1 MKTLL
6 KNCALRSGERADI
19 LVEDGLIAGIGTFD
33 TADRVYDMTGYA
45 AVLPGFIDAH
55 MHLITGNI
63 PYQDTFL
70 RAWAQA
76 GVTTL
81 RDLGVGD
88 DMRTHPTEEFI
99 AFRDK
104 AAEDPECAQC
114 LTSGRFVA
122 ADGGYGNAM
131 MDTLTGYGCKTP
143 QDCVDAVN
151 ALLDMGCDGIKTAV
165 DRGGPMFG
173 GEKPLL
179 TTELLAAMHEAAGQ
193 RGVWCCAHVLEAD
206 LVERL
211 LDAGFTQLAHMPTD
225 RMSDELLERMV
236 RQHVSVVPT
245 ICAVDAPRPP
255 LPEGVELPPLPEGM
269 ELPPMPDTKA
279 QERQCVDN
287 VARFVKLG
295 GKVAVG
301 TDAMRME
308 IQPEV
313 AGMPL
318 RELRLLHEAGLSVD
332 EVLDAATI
340 NAAEICGV
348 ADQVGS
354 IAVGKQANLIAVKDA
369 IDEDFDALGHVEFV
383 MNRGSVIKNV

>member
-6 KNCALRSGERADI
+6 KNCALRSGVQTDI
-19 LVEDGLIAGIGTFD
+19 LVEDGLIAGIGSFA
-33 TADRVYDMTGYA
+33 TADQVYDMTGYA

-55 MHLITGNI
+55 MHLITGNV
-63 PYQDTFL
+63 PYEDTFL

-88 DMRTHPTEEFI
+88 DMRTHPTEKFI

-143 QDCVDAVN
+143 QDCTDAVN
-151 ALLDMGCDGIKTAV
+151 ELLDIGCDGIKTAV

-179 TTELLAAMHEAAGQ
+179 TTELLTAMREAAEQ
-193 RGVWCCAHVLEAD
+193 RGVWCCAHVLESD

-211 LDAGFTQLAHMPTD
+211 LDAGFTQLAHMPID
-225 RMSDELLERMV
+225 RMSDETLERMV

-255 LPEGVELPPLPEGM
+255 LPEGVELPPLPEGI
-269 ELPPMPDTKA
+269 EMPDTKA

-332 EVLDAATI
+332 EVIDAATI
-340 NAAEICGV
+340 NAAEVCGI
-348 ADQVGS
+348 ADQVGT
-354 IAVGKQANLIAVKDA
+354 ATQT
-369 IDEDFDALGHVEFV
+369 
-383 MNRGSVIKNV
+383 